1 MEIPWSY
8 IFCRTSKFPN
18 LDYIRSKYRVLKNK
32 PLLFS
37 WIIFVKCLQNLQVHI
52 QGVSHWSV
60 SFKMAPTDRNMHVT
74 FCLKVSVYSL
84 GLEIW
89 VSLISF
95 QKNYIGKP
103 QQPPTEKVLYNS
115 KNLNFWWS
123 IPHKRFGIGLFD
135 AIDDQSIRI
144 RTFFE
149 EIGL

>member
-1 MEIPWSY
+1 MRTTISRGLY
-8 IFCRTSKFPN
+8 IFYPIFKDHFFVFKEIFFRKFCPYVW
-18 LDYIRSKYRVLKNK
+18 LV
-32 PLLFS
+32 
-37 WIIFVKCLQNLQVHI
+37 